1 MKYCKNCSV
10 NTRPRSDFDNNGIC
24 SSCNYYKHFT
34 KNFSSDRY
42 QVINQ
47 ILKKN
52 IRKIKSD
59 LIASWGKWRKR

>member
-1 MKYCKNCSV
+1 MKYCKNCLEV

-34 KNFSSDRY
+34 KNFSSEERY

-52 IRKIKSD
+52 IKKNKMD
-59 LIASWGKWRKR
+59 LIASWG